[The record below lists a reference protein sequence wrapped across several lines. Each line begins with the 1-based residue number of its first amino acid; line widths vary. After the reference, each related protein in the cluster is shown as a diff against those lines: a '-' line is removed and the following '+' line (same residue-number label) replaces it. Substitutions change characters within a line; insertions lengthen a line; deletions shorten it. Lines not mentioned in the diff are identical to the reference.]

1 MGMFE
6 KHEGRLDPGPLPWGA
21 SGMTRDCR
29 PGEACPGKHQA
40 GGRGPIL
47 LAFALAAS
55 ACAAPG
61 VPGDGL
67 ATPFAPTADAE
78 RGREVFVSRDG
89 GHCVLCHAVPGVD
102 IAGNVGPPLDGVGSR
117 LVPAQIRLR
126 VADIT
131 RVNPDATMPTFHRV
145 DGLHRVAPEY
155 RGRPALSGQQ
165 VEDVVAWLATL
176 K

>member
-1 MGMFE
+1 
-6 KHEGRLDPGPLPWGA
+6 L
-21 SGMTRDCR
+21 
-29 PGEACPGKHQA
+29 
-40 GGRGPIL
+40 
-47 LAFALAAS
+47 ALALTVS

-61 VPGDGL
+61 TPGDGL
-67 ATPFAPTADAE
+67 AMPLAPSADVA

-89 GHCVLCHAVPGVD
+89 GHCVLCHAVAGIGV
-102 IAGNVGPPLDGVGSR
+102 AGNVGPPLDGVGSR

-131 RVNPDATMPTFHRV
+131 RVSPDATMPAFHRV
-145 DGLHRVAPEY
+145 DDLRGVAPEY
-155 RGRPALSGQQ
+155 RGRPVLSAQQ